1 MKNFIIISKRKFKLN
16 FYKNIAIKFPTNYKL
31 SLIIYEKIYT
41 ERNIE
46 NLKEIFCNTNN
57 IIYLLL
63 FVLLLILYKF
73 IIII

>member
-16 FYKNIAIKFPTNYKL
+16 FYKNIAIKFPANYKL

-46 NLKEIFCNTNN
+46 NLKEIF
-57 IIYLLL
+57 L
-63 FVLLLILYKF
+63 
-73 IIII
+73 